1 MSRFVGVNHV
11 AMAAR
16 DLDLTLRFWRDLL
29 GLRLVAVLGGPG
41 TRQCFLEVSERDMLT
56 FFEWPEVEPLPE
68 KDHGYPVKGP
78 FGFDHLSLGVASQ
91 DELWELKDRLEA
103 AGFWVS
109 EAVDHGF
116 FHSVY
121 SFDPNGLPIEF
132 TWNCPA
138 RDVRREPA
146 LAGPGSSPAIL
157 DGPDPVPGRWPE
169 PLKSTP
175 PEGRVLYPGQG
186 SELVDKER

>member
-1 MSRFVGVNHV
+1 
-11 AMAAR
+11 MAVR

-29 GLRLVAVLGGPG
+29 GLRLAAVLGDPG
-41 TRQCFLEVSERDMLT
+41 ARQCFLVVSDRDMLS

-78 FGFDHLSLGVASQ
+78 FGFDHLSLGVERQ
-91 DELWELKDRLEA
+91 EELWEIKDRLEA

-132 TWNCPA
+132 TWACPA

-146 LAGPGSSPAIL
+146 LSVRRPTPAVL
-157 DGPDPVPGRWPE
+157 EGPDPVPGRWPG
-169 PLKSTP
+169 PARPTP
-175 PEGRVLYPGQG
+175 PEERRLYPGEG
-186 SELVDKER
+186 SELVEKKR